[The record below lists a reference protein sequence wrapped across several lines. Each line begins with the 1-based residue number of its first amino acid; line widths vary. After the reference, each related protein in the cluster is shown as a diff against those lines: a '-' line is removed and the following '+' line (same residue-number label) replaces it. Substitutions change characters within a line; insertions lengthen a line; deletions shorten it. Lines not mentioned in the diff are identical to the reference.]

1 MARRPRFP
9 FVGGCGLFQQWAVLV
24 LQYGRYIMK
33 KTLTEL
39 FQEAEKS
46 RTAMTET
53 WRSLV
58 DRDCGSDNKAG
69 VDSVGQDVAAFLR
82 PLGFSVRFHEYE
94 KAGNMLVAEYGDMEK
109 PFVVLTGHMDTV
121 FADGTAAA
129 RPFTIKDGKVTG
141 PGCLDMKGGVTIL
154 LYAVKFLV
162 EAGYDKYGIKV
173 ILAGDEEVG
182 HGKSNG
188 AADYMKEAKGAVM
201 GFNLETGFI
210 DNGVV
215 VERKGCCRYEWN
227 ISGVGAHAGNNPEDG
242 RSAVRELAHKILD
255 MEALTDFEEGT
266 TVNVGVI
273 SGGTVANAVPEH
285 ARAIVD
291 VRFRT
296 EKGLARVEAAFK
308 EIAAKVYVPDTKTVY
323 KNTVRIEAMERL
335 DSTIALFERANAA
348 AQKAGL
354 PAMKAIAVGG
364 GSDSAYLTKAGV
376 PTLCALGVKGQF
388 NHTVR
393 EWAEESSLIER
404 EKLLLTLLT
413 EL

>member
-1 MARRPRFP
+1 
-9 FVGGCGLFQQWAVLV
+9 
-24 LQYGRYIMK
+24 MK
-33 KTLTEL
+33 KTLKEL
-39 FQEAEKS
+39 FHEAEQNQAEMK
-46 RTAMTET
+46 ET
-53 WRSLV
+53 WRMLV

-69 VDSVGQDVAAFLR
+69 VDSVGQDIKTFLE

-94 KAGNMLVAEYGDMEK
+94 KAGNMLVAEYGDMTH
-109 PFVVLTGHMDTV
+109 FVVLTGHMDTV
-121 FADGTAAA
+121 FKDGTAAE
-129 RPFTIKDGKVTG
+129 RPFKIENGKVTG

-162 EAGYDKYGIKV
+162 EAGYDKYGIKI

-188 AADYMKEAKGAVM
+188 AADYLKEAKGAVM
-201 GFNLETGFI
+201 GFNLETGFL

-215 VERKGCCRYEWN
+215 VERKGCCRYQWD
-227 ISGVGAHAGNNPEDG
+227 IDGVGAHAGNNPEDG
-242 RSAVRELAHKILD
+242 RSAVKELAHKILD

-285 ARAIVD
+285 AGAIVD

-296 EKGLARVEAAFK
+296 EKGLKRVESAFQK
-308 EIAAKVYVPDTKTVY
+308 IAAKVYVPDTKTVY

-335 DSTIALFERANAA
+335 DSTMALFDRAKAVVE
-348 AQKAGL
+348 KAGL
-354 PAMKAIAVGG
+354 PALKAIAVGG

-376 PTLCALGVKGQF
+376 PTLCALGVKGEF

-393 EWAEESSLIER
+393 EWAEEASLLER
-404 EKLLLTLLT
+404 EKLLLTLLV